1 MSGGFMQI
9 ENSAVISAV
18 KIITPVPFVDERG
31 SFARIFCVRELA
43 EALNGKNIEQINYS
57 STKIKGSIRGMHF
70 QKPPHSEIKIVRCTK
85 GSIFD
90 VAVDLRKD
98 SPTFLKWHGEVL
110 SEQNG
115 KMLLVPEGFAH
126 GFQTLENNVEMIY
139 SITASYHKESEGSI
153 RFDEPLVNIEWK
165 LPPAVLSQK
174 DLAVAFLDGNT
185 I

>member
-1 MSGGFMQI
+1 MQI
-9 ENSAVISAV
+9 ENSAEISAV

-90 VAVDLRKD
+90 VAVDLRKN
-98 SPTFLKWHGEVL
+98 SPTFLKWHGEIL

-139 SITASYHKESEGSI
+139 SITASYCKESEGSI
-153 RFDEPLVNIEWK
+153 RFDEPLASIEWK

-174 DLAVAFLDGNT
+174 DLSVAFLDGGFRG

>member
-1 MSGGFMQI
+1 MQI
-9 ENSAVISAV
+9 ENSAGISAV

-31 SFARIFCVRELA
+31 SFARIFCIRELA
-43 EALNGKNIEQINYS
+43 ESLNGKNIEQINCS
-57 STKIKGSIRGMHF
+57 STKTKGSIRGLHF
-70 QKPPHSEIKIVRCTK
+70 QRPPHSEIKIVRCTK

-98 SPTFLKWHGEVL
+98 SPTFLKWHGEIL

-126 GFQTLENNVEMIY
+126 GFQTLENNVEIIY
-139 SITASYHKESEGSI
+139 FVTASYHKESEGSI

-174 DLAVAFLDGNT
+174 DLAVAFLDSSFKG
-185 I
+185 IL